1 MTPSDVTYF
10 QIAGAP
16 GEYFRCD
23 PLRATLSTRA
33 CAQMYQ
39 REKRTR
45 SGQHPHCR
53 GCEVGALHA
62 GERAPT
68 PLFGALV
75 CPRCA
80 RGAMRLV
87 RGLCVSCVNR
97 QYEVTRGRNARGGA
111 GPRLQLAP
119 LEVVLYED
127 DGLMQARCGLA
138 AGLLEVIWRA
148 LRTRANARSFHVRS
162 PHGAT
167 FDMLRGAIF
176 TPPAVQV
183 V

>member
-1 MTPSDVTYF
+1 MTPSAVTYF

-16 GEYFRCD
+16 GEYFACT

-39 REKRTR
+39 RESRTR

-68 PLFGALV
+68 PLYGSLI

-80 RGAMRLV
+80 RGSTRLV
-87 RGLCVSCVNR
+87 RGLCVSCINR
-97 QYEVTRGRNARGGA
+97 QYEVVRGRNARGGA

-119 LEVVLYED
+119 LEVVLY
-127 DGLMQARCGLA
+127 DGDSVVHARSGLA
-138 AGLLEVIWRA
+138 SGRMEVVWRA
-148 LRTRANARSFHVRS
+148 LRTRADARSFHLRS
-162 PHGAT
+162 PRGEALAL
-167 FDMLRGAIF
+167 LRGTLFA
-176 TPPAVQV
+176 PPSIQV